1 MIIEENKKINQSK
14 KLTKTELAK
23 SLGVSR
29 QSLYYKP
36 IRESKDLITKA
47 EIEKVMG
54 VHKSYGHKRIAIE
67 LQMNKKKIRRLMKK
81 YDMKPFRRRVKK
93 PFKQDDINKP
103 ATIFK
108 NEIKGFCPIRPNVV
122 WVADFTYMKFQ
133 GKFFYVAT
141 VMDLFTREI
150 IGWSVSVRH
159 DHCLVLEALNMA
171 LSKTKTLP
179 LFFHSD
185 QGSEYDSIDCIT
197 KLQENNIIVSMSA
210 KGHPWENGFQESF
223 YSQFKVDLGWPD
235 QYETFGEL
243 IEAIHLQM
251 NYYNKSRIHTS
262 LKMSPVKFRV
272 LYYSKSLISNS
283 PRRRQLV

>member
-150 IGWSVSVRH
+150 IGWSVSVGH

-197 KLQENNIIVSMSA
+197 KLQENNIVVSMSA

>member
-1 MIIEENKKINQSK
+1 MIITDIKPKKTN
-14 KLTKTELAK
+14 KTELAR

-36 IRESKDLITKA
+36 IRETKDLTTKTT
-47 EIEKVMG
+47 IEAVMKE
-54 VHKSYGHKRIAIE
+54 HKSYGHKRIAIE
-67 LQMNKKKIRRLMKK
+67 LSMNKKKVRRIMKK
-81 YDMKPFRRRVKK
+81 YDLKPYRRRVKRPSK
-93 PFKQDDINKP
+93 PDDINRLE
-103 ATIFK
+103 TIFK

-133 GKFFYVAT
+133 SKFFYIAT

-150 IGWSVSVRH
+150 IGWSVSARH
-159 DHCLVLEALNMA
+159 DRFLVLEALNMA
-171 LSKTKTLP
+171 LGKTKKLP
-179 LFFHSD
+179 LFYHSD

-197 KLQENNIIVSMSA
+197 RLEENNITVSMSA

-223 YSQFKVDLGWPD
+223 YSQFKVDLGRPD
-235 QYETFGEL
+235 QFETFGEL

-262 LKMSPVKFRV
+262 LKTSPTKFRV

-283 PRRRQLV
+283 PRQRQLV

>member
-150 IGWSVSVRH
+150 IGWSVSVGH

>member
-1 MIIEENKKINQSK
+1 MIINEDKPQKP
-14 KLTKTELAK
+14 TKTDLAK
-23 SLGVSR
+23 MLGVSR

-36 IRESKDLITKA
+36 IMESKDLIVKA
-47 EIEKVMG
+47 QIEAVMKK
-54 VHKSYGHKRIAIE
+54 HKSYGHKRIAIE
-67 LQMNKKKIRRLMKK
+67 LKINKKKICRIMKK
-81 YDMKPFRRRVKK
+81 YDLKPYRRRVKK
-93 PFKQDDINKP
+93 PLKPDDIGKP
-103 ATIFK
+103 ETIFK

-159 DHCLVLEALNMA
+159 DRFLVLEALNMA
-171 LSKTKTLP
+171 LSKTKKLP
-179 LFFHSD
+179 LFYHSD
-185 QGSEYDSIDCIT
+185 QGSEYDSIDCINR
-197 KLQENNIIVSMSA
+197 LQENNITVSMST
-210 KGHPWENGFQESF
+210 KGSPWENGFQESF

-235 QYETFGEL
+235 QFETFGEL
-243 IEAIHLQM
+243 IEAVHLQM

-272 LYYSKSLISNS
+272 LYYSKLLANNS
-283 PRRRQLV
+283 SRLRQLV

>member
-1 MIIEENKKINQSK
+1 MIINDEKPIKS
-14 KLTKTELAK
+14 TKTELAK

-36 IRESKDLITKA
+36 IQESKDLIVKA
-47 EIEKVMG
+47 QIEKVMDE
-54 VHKSYGHKRIAIE
+54 HKSYGHKRIAIE
-67 LQMNKKKIRRLMKK
+67 LKMNKKKIRRLMKK
-81 YDMKPFRRRVKK
+81 YDLKPFRRRVKK
-93 PFKQDDINKP
+93 PSKPDDINRP
-103 ATIFK
+103 IAIFK
-108 NEIKGFCPIRPNVV
+108 NEIQGFCPIRPNVV

-150 IGWSVSVRH
+150 IGWSVSIRH
-159 DHCLVLEALNMA
+159 DRFLVLEALNMA
-171 LSKTKTLP
+171 LNNTKKLP
-179 LFFHSD
+179 LFYHSD
-185 QGSEYDSIDCIT
+185 QGSEYDSIDCIAR
-197 KLQENNIIVSMSA
+197 LQENNITVSMST
-210 KGHPWENGFQESF
+210 KGSPWENGFQESF

-235 QYETFGEL
+235 QFETFGEL

-272 LYYSKSLISNS
+272 LYYSKSLISNC
-283 PRRRQLV
+283 PRQRQLV

>member
-1 MIIEENKKINQSK
+1 
-14 KLTKTELAK
+14 
-23 SLGVSR
+23 
-29 QSLYYKP
+29 
-36 IRESKDLITKA
+36 
-47 EIEKVMG
+47 
-54 VHKSYGHKRIAIE
+54 
-67 LQMNKKKIRRLMKK
+67 
-81 YDMKPFRRRVKK
+81 
-93 PFKQDDINKP
+93 
-103 ATIFK
+103 
-108 NEIKGFCPIRPNVV
+108 
-122 WVADFTYMKFQ
+122 MKFK

-159 DHCLVLEALNMA
+159 DHRLVLEALDMA

-179 LFFHSD
+179 FFFHSD